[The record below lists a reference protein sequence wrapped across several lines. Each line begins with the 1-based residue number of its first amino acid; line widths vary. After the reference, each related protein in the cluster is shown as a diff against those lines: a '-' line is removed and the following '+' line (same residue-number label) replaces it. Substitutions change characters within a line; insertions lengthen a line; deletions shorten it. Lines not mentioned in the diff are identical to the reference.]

1 MGGGG
6 YMLDAVKSFKANR
19 DLLKKRK
26 LKSKGDVYGSE
37 VKTQLNLKKSTPL
50 DMLRIR
56 RKIAQRKRKE
66 KNATFLAIFIMI
78 SMGIVIYYLFF

>member
-56 RKIAQRKRKE
+56 RKIAQGKQKE
-66 KNATFLAIFIMI
+66 KKATFYAILIMI
-78 SMGIVIYYLFF
+78 LMGLLVYFLFF